1 MEYEEL
7 PAVFD
12 PLEALRKD
20 ALILHPEVNSYI
32 GLPRPLENPS
42 NAFARGTW
50 SKGNIDEGFAQAD
63 LNIENT
69 FMVPR
74 QHQVYLY
81 SFKNIIYGCCIDTFL
96 TCEVPR
102 KREAVQRRKWQKSM
116 SPSYGREVRETDI
129 ETIVTRGCRSL
140 ERYTEEV
147 NAWCDIT

>member
-1 MEYEEL
+1 
-7 PAVFD
+7 VFD

-69 FMVPR
+69 FTVPR
-74 QHQVYLY
+74 QHQVYLETH
-81 SFKNIIYGCCIDTFL
+81 SCLVWLDDQGRVQIWGS
-96 TCEVPR
+96 PR
-102 KREAVQRRKWQKSM
+102 
-116 SPSYGREVRETDI
+116 
-129 ETIVTRGCRSL
+129 
-140 ERYTEEV
+140 
-147 NAWCDIT
+147 NASA